1 MSIEIIEKEDGG
13 ESVEQTVETVMDAAT
28 EIAELIDEARKEGE
42 ASEAELSHV
51 ATIQAVTLDTLNA
64 RFDGLESRLSA
75 LFDVLQDI
83 RGAQIVAEIQEEEE
97 AEEIAGEILDAL
109 PPPSDNVDAPTE
121 IHVEENNGEIKVE
134 EIPAAVVPEIRA
146 SKKPRWV

>member
-13 ESVEQTVETVMDAAT
+13 ESVEQTVETVLDAAQ
-28 EIAELIDEARKEGE
+28 EIAEAIDDARQEGE
-42 ASEAELSHV
+42 KSGEHAEQAV
-51 ATIQAVTLDTLNA
+51 ALAAVTLDTLNA

-109 PPPSDNVDAPTE
+109 PPVNDTPPAPTE
-121 IHVEENNGEIKVE
+121 ITVEENNGEISVE
-134 EIPAAVVPEIRA
+134 EVSAAVVPEIRP
-146 SKKPRWV
+146 SKKARFI